1 MITREDLYELVWS
14 KPMIKVAEQFDVSGS
29 YMARVCS
36 VLRVPRPERGYW
48 AKLAYGKAPTPQ
60 PLPEAH
66 PGDQIFWSQDGDLRL
81 APVIKPAVPL
91 KPRLTRLAPR
101 VEGNHALIGD
111 AKKHFESSRKIDEGQ
126 HLKPYKKLLVD
137 ITASKAGLDKAL
149 AFANDIFNAFESA
162 GHRVVLAPESEQ
174 FRRDHVDEHEQPQKR
189 PDHYNYYHRGL
200 WSPYRPTVVYV
211 GTLAIGLAV
220 IEMSE
225 SVLMRYVNGK
235 YVRDSDYLPRK
246 TSRRYLDHTWTTNK
260 DMPSGRLRLIA
271 YSPYGRVSWST
282 NWQETKTATLTRDLS
297 VIVKAI
303 EAAAIDLVEKLKEA
317 DRQAEIAHQKW
328 LVEQEKRR
336 QEVDRCHVQQS
347 IKDSHAQLGQIMHA
361 WSGVM
366 NVESFLQ
373 GIEDRASNLPAEERG
388 AVLDRLKLARRFVGT
403 QNPLDFFLAWKTPL
417 ERYQPLAMR
426 VSKDVVVN
434 GNDDNDDDRPLP

>member
-1 MITREDLYELVWS
+1 MITREYLYELVWS
-14 KPMIKVAEQFDVSGS
+14 KPMTKVGDQFDVSGS

-48 AKLAYGKAPTPQ
+48 AKLAHGKGPTRQ
-60 PLPEAH
+60 PLPEAQ
-66 PGDQIFWSQDGDLRL
+66 PGDQIFWSKDGDLRL
-81 APVIKPAVPL
+81 APVIKPVVPL
-91 KPRLTRLAPR
+91 KPRITRLAPR
-101 VEGNHALIGD
+101 VVGTHALIGD

-126 HLKPYKKLLVD
+126 YLKPYKKLLVD

-149 AFANDIFNAFESA
+149 AFANDFFNALESA
-162 GHRVVLAPESEQ
+162 GHRVVLAPVSEQ
-174 FRRDHVDEHEQPQKR
+174 FRRDHVDEHEQPEKR
-189 PDHYNYYHRGL
+189 PDHYYYHRGL

-235 YVRDSDYLPRK
+235 YVRDSDYLQRK
-246 TSRRYLDHTWTTNK
+246 TSRRYLDHTWTTNQ

-271 YSPYGRVSWST
+271 YSPYMRVSWST
-282 NWQETKTATLTRDLS
+282 SWQETKAATLTRDLP

-303 EAAAIDLVEKLKEA
+303 EVAAIDLVEKLQEA

-328 LVEQEKRR
+328 LVEQEKQR
-336 QEVDRCHVQQS
+336 QEDDRRSVQQS
-347 IKDSHAQLGQIMHA
+347 NKDSHAQLGQIMQA
-361 WSGVM
+361 WSEVM

-373 GIEDRASNLPAEERG
+373 GVQDRASDLPADKRG
-388 AVLDRLKLARRFVGT
+388 AVLDRLKLARDFVGT
-403 QNPLDFFLAWKTPL
+403 QNPLDFFLSWKTPL
-417 ERYQPLAMR
+417 ERYQPLAKR
-426 VSKDVVVN
+426 ASKDVDAD
-434 GNDDNDDDRPLP
+434 GNDDDDDDGPWP